1 MNKYCITIRSKEH
14 LWSAPCVWVDA
25 ALGGAEVAALAA
37 AGWLEAGQA
46 SGRAQSAIVKIV
58 SPASRQEMLE
68 AR

>member
-46 SGRAQSAIVKIV
+46 FGRA
-58 SPASRQEMLE
+58 
-68 AR
+68 